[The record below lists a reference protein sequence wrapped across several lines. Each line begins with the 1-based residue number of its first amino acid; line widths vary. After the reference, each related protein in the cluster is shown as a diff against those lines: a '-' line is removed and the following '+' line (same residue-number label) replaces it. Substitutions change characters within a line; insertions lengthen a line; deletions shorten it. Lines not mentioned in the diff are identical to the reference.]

1 MTRHDRDHS
10 LHDAV
15 RSILREGDPV
25 NDGREPTPDE
35 MARLRASL
43 LDAAHDAE
51 SERARLL
58 DPPCLPE
65 SGRRW
70 TPAAVASA
78 LVLLAIAGAV
88 ALRFEPSDR
97 TERAGRLTAAERT
110 GDAGEPAGAAD
121 TADPAGRQI
130 QFTTPGGT
138 RVVWWLYPRDHDP
151 SDRARRGS
159 GGRS

>member
-1 MTRHDRDHS
+1 MTRTNRDTLDH
-10 LHDAV
+10 AV
-15 RSILREGDPV
+15 RSALREGDPAA
-25 NDGREPTPDE
+25 DGRQPTPDE
-35 MARLRASL
+35 VARLRTRV

-51 SERARLL
+51 RERARLL

-70 TPAAVASA
+70 SPAAVAAA
-78 LVLLAIAGAV
+78 LVLLAIAATV
-88 ALRFEPSDR
+88 ALRFEPGER
-97 TERAGRLTAAERT
+97 WERAGRLGTADGA
-110 GDAGEPAGAAD
+110 GDAGE

-138 RVVWWLYPRDHDP
+138 RVVWMLYPEDHDA
-151 SDRARRGS
+151 SGRADRGP